1 MSATPASSTPTGTL
15 VRLTVSAGDRRADL
29 GIPGQVA
36 VAEVIPGLART
47 LGVLDPLTVHGGY
60 WLVRPDGTTLD
71 PARSLLAEG
80 VSDGDVLSLE
90 VGAERPEPRV
100 YDDVVEAVAD
110 AVENLYQP
118 WSPRDS
124 ALTAAWAA
132 GALLLAVAAL
142 LLGADSASLVP
153 ALVAGVGA
161 ALVLVAGAVVA
172 RVGAVPEAARVLVL
186 LASVLG
192 AVAGLTASSEAPS
205 WGWPAAGAGIG
216 LLVTGVLGALAMVDR
231 RELAVAPSVAGLAIA
246 VSGLTVALTGAQADQ
261 VLSVVVAVVVTAG
274 IGVPWLALNST
285 PLRVVPVR
293 SDADVLADTPPVDV
307 AAVRRDL
314 ARGHRVQ
321 VALRVA
327 VGLVAVVGAPQVV
340 ATGVPGTLLLA
351 ATFAGMLLSTRQ
363 TYARAEVLVV
373 VSLALVGLTVTALLA
388 AVQQPQWRPGLV
400 GVAGA
405 AAALVVALG
414 LVAPRHRVGLARA
427 GDSLELLFLAVLLP
441 LGLAAAGL
449 V

>member
-1 MSATPASSTPTGTL
+1 MSAPTASSTPAGTL
-15 VRLTVSAGDRRADL
+15 VRVTVAAGDRRADL
-29 GIPGQVA
+29 GIPGQVS
-36 VAEVIPGLART
+36 VAEVVPGLART
-47 LGVLDPLTVHGGY
+47 LGVLDVLTAHGGY
-60 WLVRPDGTTLD
+60 WLVRTDGTALD

-80 VSDGDVLSLE
+80 VVDGDVLTLE

-110 AVENLYQP
+110 AVEGLYQP

-142 LLGADSASLVP
+142 LLGGDPSSPVP
-153 ALVAGVGA
+153 PLVAGLSAV
-161 ALVLVAGAVVA
+161 LVLVTGAVVA

-192 AVAGLTASSEAPS
+192 GVAGLTASSQPPS

-216 LLVTGVLGALAMVDR
+216 LLLTGLLGALAMVDR
-231 RELAVAPSVAGLAIA
+231 RELAAAPSAAGLAIA
-246 VSGLTVALTGAQADQ
+246 VSGTTVALTGSEPSH
-261 VLSVVVAVVVTAG
+261 VLAVVVAVVVAAG
-274 IGVPWLALNST
+274 IGVPWLALTST

-293 SDADVLADTPPVDV
+293 SDADVYADVPPVDPGT
-307 AAVRRDL
+307 VRRDL

-327 VGLVAVVGAPQVV
+327 VGLVALVAASQVV
-340 ATGVPGTLLLA
+340 ASGVAGTLLLV

-363 TYARAEVLVV
+363 TYSRAEVLVV
-373 VSLALVGLTVTALLA
+373 VTLALLGLTATALLTAVHHPEWRA
-388 AVQQPQWRPGLV
+388 ALV
-400 GVAGA
+400 GVAGSA
-405 AAALVVALG
+405 AAVVVGLG

-427 GDSLELLFLAVLLP
+427 GDAFELLLLAALLP